1 MRVKIYFCK
10 EWNYLPKAFRAK
22 EEIENSF
29 KSADVE
35 LIASSGGIFDVF
47 VDERLIYSKKSANFQ
62 GFGRFPKD
70 GELAKI
76 IGEF

>member
-1 MRVKIYFCK
+1 M
-10 EWNYLPKAFRAK
+10 
-22 EEIENSF
+22 ENSF
-29 KSADVE
+29 KSADIE
-35 LIASSGGIFDVF
+35 LIASGGGIFDVF